1 MLAYANSMPAC
12 SDFILRNA
20 FQVTEFGFHKQWCWT
35 FFVSRRSPD
44 CDWHFLFSH
53 VIFCSCFFNAHSIA
67 SFSHLSIL
75 WFANVCDR
83 GMQQMNICIF
93 LFGDILGT
101 ITPKKIN
108 KKATKQ
114 NKRVEEVAVST
125 VGLVDLGSYQNWL
138 AAARWLWNSK
148 LFGGGWCNFF
158 RNHEHVLD
166 LWGTLKPMGNV
177 SEFPWPKTLPR
188 RSWWMR

>member
-93 LFGDILGT
+93 SLRGYSWNHHPQENQQKSHQAKQASGRGCSQHGRFGWF
-101 ITPKKIN
+101 
-108 KKATKQ
+108 
-114 NKRVEEVAVST
+114 
-125 VGLVDLGSYQNWL
+125 GSYQNWL